1 MKTIFLRSL
10 LIAVVLTA
18 LVSVIVWYFLV
29 RRVVPEHASV
39 IPKNAF
45 VVLTLNTRQLAAD
58 YSGEEHLFPELKEKA
73 VLEKEILPFTKA
85 ITANGSSGISE
96 TSDILCFAYRTDESA
111 FMGVAVALKDSTSF
125 GQLMRVHLTREMNF
139 VPWSSA
145 GTPLMRIDTSAAVIG
160 WTRNVALLLYPIGNH
175 GISAVAT
182 QCAELLKQQPEQSV
196 LADENFK
203 NHELNSFDAALW
215 VRSDALTA
223 FTGGGDLVLQ
233 AVSGVR
239 YFNYYSDFTDGKILV
254 RSEYEL
260 ENAAAINTMKETAL
274 PCEAEDVVG
283 FMRFYLDPSKDSLI
297 AHYVDSP
304 PFTNLPLSDEE
315 ATALF
320 PYFDG
325 NCTFLVHDTVSYAVP
340 VVSYDYDADFNPI
353 ERTDTVLRVA
363 TPTTS
368 TFHITNAGK
377 VRDLLTEWMG
387 RDSIPLTNRGWI
399 YNESGTQSRMILTD
413 ELLTVTTFSN
423 ADGRSHPIPAQLKN
437 FMFNFDLQRLFQNQD
452 FPLPFIRTK
461 ETFSLLEKH
470 LVNLTGTVPVTIGN
484 KSHSEITLTFANTK
498 INGLVQLSDLIAR
511 IYSLDHP

>member
-18 LVSVIVWYFLV
+18 LVSVIVWYFMV
-29 RRVVPEHASV
+29 RRLIPEHASV
-39 IPKNAF
+39 IPRNAF
-45 VVLTLNTRQLAAD
+45 VVLTLNTSQLTAD
-58 YSGEEHLFPELKEKA
+58 YSGEDHLFPEQKDEAILQ
-73 VLEKEILPFTKA
+73 KEILPFTKA
-85 ITANGSSGISE
+85 ITTNGSSGISE

-111 FMGVAVALKDSTSF
+111 FVGLAVALKDSASF
-125 GQLMRVHLTREMNF
+125 GQLMRVHLTREINL

-175 GISAVAT
+175 GISSVAT

-203 NHELNSFDAALW
+203 KHELNSFDAALW
-215 VRSDALTA
+215 VRSDALTS

-233 AVSGVR
+233 AVTGVR
-239 YFNYYSDFTDGKILV
+239 YFNYYSDFTAGKILV

-260 ENAAAINTMKETAL
+260 ENTATNSTMKETAL
-274 PCEAEDVVG
+274 PCEAEDIVG
-283 FMRFYLDPSKDSLI
+283 FVRFYLDPSKDSLI
-297 AHYVDSP
+297 AHYIDSP
-304 PFTNLPLSDEE
+304 PFNNLPLSDEE
-315 ATALF
+315 GIALF
-320 PYFDG
+320 PYLDG
-325 NCTFLVHDTVSYAVP
+325 NCTFLMHDTVSYAVP

-353 ERTDTVLRVA
+353 ERIDTLFRVA

-377 VRDLLTEWMG
+377 VRDLLSEWMG

-399 YNESGTQSRMILTD
+399 YNESGLQSRMILTD
-413 ELLTVTTFSN
+413 ELLTVTTFTN
-423 ADGRSHPIPAQLKN
+423 ADGRSHPVPSQLKN
-437 FMFNFDLQRLFQNQD
+437 FMFNFDLHRLFRNKD
-452 FPLPFIRTK
+452 FPLPFVSTK

-470 LVNLTGTVPVTIGN
+470 LVSLTGTVPVTIGN
-484 KSHSEITLTFANTK
+484 TSHAEIILTFTNTK
-498 INGLVQLSDLIAR
+498 INGLVQLTDLISR